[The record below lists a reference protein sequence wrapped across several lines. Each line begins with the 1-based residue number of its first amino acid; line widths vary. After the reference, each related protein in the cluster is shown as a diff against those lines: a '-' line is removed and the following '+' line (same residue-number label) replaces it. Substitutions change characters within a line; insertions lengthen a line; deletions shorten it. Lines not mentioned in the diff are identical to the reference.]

1 MNLRLRNPHSVAAV
15 LDTRPLDV
23 LEIRVT
29 GKFGNNAWGQV
40 IEEAK
45 RLKIPVTRSEPSV
58 SRGKGHDR
66 DPGRRSATVEATV
79 KPRGSVP
86 LGSFFKC
93 DEPDGLWLA
102 LDHVQ
107 DPHNVGAIFRAAAFW
122 GVRGVLI
129 TKDQAAPMNDAVYDV
144 ASGGLEH
151 VPVCVV
157 NNLVRGL
164 KTAKAADVWVL
175 GASEHADKDVSHVD
189 RSRRWL
195 MVVGNEEKGLRRLTL
210 QNCDVVV
217 GMQPRGPITSLN
229 VSVAVGS
236 MLALLRQPIAPALD

>member
-1 MNLRLRNPHSVAAV
+1 MANLRLRNPHSVAAV
-15 LDTRPLDV
+15 LDARPLDV
-23 LEIRVT
+23 LEIRIT
-29 GKFGNNAWGQV
+29 GKFGNSAWGQV

-45 RLKIPVTRSEPSV
+45 RFKIPVTRSDPQAG
-58 SRGKGHDR
+58 RGKGPDR
-66 DPGRRSATVEATV
+66 DKGRRSATVEATV

-86 LGSFFKC
+86 LGQFFKS
-93 DEPDGLWLA
+93 DDPQGLWLA

-122 GVRGVLI
+122 GVQGVLI

-164 KTAKAADVWVL
+164 KSAKDSDVWVL
-175 GASEHADKDVSHVD
+175 GTSEHADQDVNQVD
-189 RSRRWL
+189 RNRRWL

-210 QNCDVVV
+210 QNCDVVC
-217 GMQPRGPITSLN
+217 GMKPRGAVTSLN

-236 MLALLRQPIAPALD
+236 MLALLKRPV